1 MKQSSKTNTVKVTT
15 PTTSSKAGKM
25 DSTVE
30 DTTGWATDGTGNKV
44 DSGRLAISDT
54 ALTTITGCETA
65 YPDLWANA
73 PTGWRSGSNLVVPPQ
88 LVPSGSEWFDVS
100 AEMDQN
106 SGYPTNTGLSDA
118 QQNFTFYRYRAVS
131 KNSIEV
137 HFRWNSTTS
146 GSGASSVNWQIP
158 DGTELGL
165 TGLTISSAAQNG
177 GGTAQTYK
185 LSHVDPATSLFA
197 VSTCG
202 ITTAGI
208 EIYRQGAADS
218 IIGSEIT
225 AAAQAYV
232 KCLVVVDEDLHD
244 NTPYIQ
250 LFDNA
255 GANVLGI
262 PKTKYQRNLLSGD
275 ISSTNTDI
283 ASLKFS
289 NLTVGNT
296 YRVFYQGYLDT
307 SGSET
312 GADYVLIDIY
322 HDGVRKGGASSYRN
336 GTQDEQR
343 SATHSTEAIFV
354 ATTTTVNFR
363 ATIGGSGKMLIANDY
378 SYTIIEELP
387 RHEH

>member
-15 PTTSSKAGKM
+15 PTTKLPITAIQQITEDASAWPTVDGVKQKNGLAYADGSTLVNTSGDYDDFNTANG
-25 DSTVE
+25 SLVLPNGPYRTVE
-30 DTTGWATDGTGNKV
+30 YDLTFSSTPAGWSAPDAVGVAYSDSAGNWRLVFNIFASITSATSANVTIDGISLPFLQGLSNTENDGNTP
-44 DSGRLAISDT
+44 GRAY
-54 ALTTITGCETA
+54 ITGAGIITRQTDVSDNNFIISGDIA
-65 YPDLWANA
+65 LASA
-73 PTGWRSGSNLVVPPQ
+73 PTW
-88 LVPSGSEWFDVS
+88 
-100 AEMDQN
+100 
-106 SGYPTNTGLSDA
+106 
-118 QQNFTFYRYRAVS
+118 
-131 KNSIEV
+131 
-137 HFRWNSTTS
+137 
-146 GSGASSVNWQIP
+146 
-158 DGTELGL
+158 
-165 TGLTISSAAQNG
+165 
-177 GGTAQTYK
+177 
-185 LSHVDPATSLFA
+185 
-197 VSTCG
+197 
-202 ITTAGI
+202 
-208 EIYRQGAADS
+208 
-218 IIGSEIT
+218 
-225 AAAQAYV
+225 AAANLESYP
-232 KCLVVVDEDLHD
+232 VVA
-244 NTPYIQ
+244 

-387 RHEH
+387 RHEITTEF